1 MRYLLDTNVVSE
13 VIKRRPAP
21 EVQAWLK
28 QVPASA
34 LYLSVISL
42 GELRQGV
49 EAAPSGAWKDKLDH
63 WLSAELPEDFAG
75 RILAVDRAVA
85 EQWGRLMATAPK
97 TPSVADALIAA
108 TALQHG
114 LVIVTRNT
122 QDFKF
127 PGLRAINPWLAH

>member
-21 EVQAWLK
+21 EVRAWLE
-28 QVPASA
+28 QAPASG

-49 EAAPSGAWKDKLDH
+49 DAAPQGAWKDKLDH
-63 WLSAELPEDFAG
+63 WLSAELPQDFAG
-75 RILAVDRAVA
+75 RILDVDQAVA
-85 EQWGRLMATAPK
+85 EQWGRLMAAAPQ
-97 TPSVADALIAA
+97 TPAVADALIAA

-114 LVIVTRNT
+114 LIVVTRNT
-122 QDFKF
+122 PDFKF